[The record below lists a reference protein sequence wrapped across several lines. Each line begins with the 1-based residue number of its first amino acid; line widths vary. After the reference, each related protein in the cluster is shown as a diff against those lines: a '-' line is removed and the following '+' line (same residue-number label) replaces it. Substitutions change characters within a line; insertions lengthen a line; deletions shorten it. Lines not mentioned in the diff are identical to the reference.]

1 MNTEQE
7 RADFEA
13 WMREEYPDYPLEFSY
28 GVYYYS
34 PQQRMFEAFKAGRA
48 ALQSQVNNEAAGRV
62 REFLDKWVQI
72 RLNDKAVIY
81 RLNDLELRVDDLRAL
96 IALQSQDRVD
106 AELVEILR
114 EAAEII
120 AAVPTDYAP
129 ENLRGPIV
137 DELEGFA
144 LMLDRARRIEGTD
157 HE

>member
-7 RADFEA
+7 RESFETWAEQRGMELHKVSPCDGRPPYYADTPGMVAWEA
-13 WMREEYPDYPLEFSY
+13 W
-28 GVYYYS
+28 
-34 PQQRMFEAFKAGRA
+34 QARA
-48 ALQSQVNNEAAGRV
+48 ALQSQDREA
-62 REFLDKWVQI
+62 
-72 RLNDKAVIY
+72 
-81 RLNDLELRVDDLRAL
+81 
-96 IALQSQDRVD
+96 

-144 LMLDRARRIEGTD
+144 LMLDHARRAEGET
-157 HE
+157 